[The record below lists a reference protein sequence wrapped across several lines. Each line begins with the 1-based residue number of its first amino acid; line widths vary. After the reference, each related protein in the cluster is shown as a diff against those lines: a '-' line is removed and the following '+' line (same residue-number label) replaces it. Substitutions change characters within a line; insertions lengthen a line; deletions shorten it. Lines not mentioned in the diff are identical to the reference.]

1 MRPRWPPR
9 CAAWRPAPR
18 TSPRRWPRSWPRCAT
33 GATPPCAEYTRRFD
47 TRGAAP
53 GPLRVAPE
61 DLAAALAALDPA
73 VRNGLE
79 LAIAN
84 VDTVARAGLGEDIEV
99 ALPQGQTV
107 LVRELPVER
116 AAVYVPGGRAPYPST
131 VVMGAV
137 TARAAGVREV
147 AVCAPPGEDGDVHP
161 VILAACAL
169 CGVDEV
175 YRMGGAQAVAALAL
189 GTETVPAVD
198 VLVGPG
204 NLYVQEAKRQLSDR
218 VGIDGFAGPSELLV
232 VLAGDGARPA
242 RPATLDLLAQAEHGP
257 GVAGR
262 GRAPPTA
269 DVLRALAEDLE
280 ALAPRG
286 RPPWPPR
293 PCVVQAPDLDAALAF
308 AQALAP
314 EHLQLVGAERRGR
327 SRRRHARRLR
337 VRGPRGGHRL
347 RRLRRGLQPRPAH
360 RRRGA
365 LRLARSGRATSG
377 AASRGAH
384 AARRRRQLAARRR
397 GGRPRRGLRR
407 PRRVDGGARRG
418 RMATPMSPH
427 RRDRP
432 ATPRRPS
439 CRLRVALDGTGA
451 GERATGVGFFDHML
465 DLLARHGRLDLER
478 AGRGRPRDRRAT
490 TRSRTPGIG
499 LGQALDQALGDR
511 AGIARYGHAIVPM
524 DEARATC
531 AIDISGRPLLVWSGR
546 PAARVRSPASTTSW
560 PRSSSAPS
568 RRRPS

>member
-1 MRPRWPPR
+1 MRLERR
-9 CAAWRPAPR
+9 TLAAAADAPALAAEVRGLAPSAEDVAPAVAEIVAAVR
-18 TSPRRWPRSWPRCAT
+18 DGGDAAVT
-33 GATPPCAEYTRRFD
+33 EYTRRFD

-61 DLAAALAALDPA
+61 DLRAALAALDPA

-147 AVCAPPGEDGDVHP
+147 AVCAPPGEDGDLHP

-189 GTETVPAVD
+189 GTEAVPAVD

-204 NLYVQEAKRQLSDR
+204 NLYVQEAKRQLSHR

-257 GVAGR
+257 ESLVA
-262 GRAPPTA
+262 AVATDP

-280 ALAPRG
+280 ALAPS
-286 RPPWPPR
+286 RPTA
-293 PCVVQAPDLDAALAF
+293 VASAAVLVQAPRLDAALAF

-314 EHLQLVGAERRGR
+314 EHVQLVGADAEAAAPAVTRAGAVYVGR
-327 SRRRHARRLR
+327 AAGTAFGDYVVGSNHVLPTGGAARFASPLGPGTFRRRTSEVHLGDAA
-337 VRGPRGGHRL
+337 
-347 RRLRRGLQPRPAH
+347 PA
-360 RRRGA
+360 
-365 LRLARSGRATSG
+365 LAEAG
-377 AASRGAH
+377 AAVARAEGFVVH
-384 AARRRRQLAARRR
+384 AQSMEARVQEN
-397 GGRPRRGLRR
+397 
-407 PRRVDGGARRG
+407 
-418 RMATPMSPH
+418 ATP
-427 RRDRP
+427 
-432 ATPRRPS
+432 
-439 CRLRVALDGTGA
+439 
-451 GERATGVGFFDHML
+451 
-465 DLLARHGRLDLER
+465 
-478 AGRGRPRDRRAT
+478 
-490 TRSRTPGIG
+490 
-499 LGQALDQALGDR
+499 
-511 AGIARYGHAIVPM
+511 
-524 DEARATC
+524 
-531 AIDISGRPLLVWSGR
+531 
-546 PAARVRSPASTTSW
+546 
-560 PRSSSAPS
+560 
-568 RRRPS
+568 